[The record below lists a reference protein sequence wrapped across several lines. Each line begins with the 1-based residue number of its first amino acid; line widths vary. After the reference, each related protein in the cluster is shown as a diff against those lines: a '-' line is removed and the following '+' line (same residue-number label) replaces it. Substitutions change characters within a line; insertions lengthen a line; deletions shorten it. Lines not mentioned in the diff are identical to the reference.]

1 MSDNL
6 LMGKIL
12 QNQIIRDV
20 EDLPAMPQIV
30 HKAREVI
37 ENPDSSI
44 QDFSNLIETD
54 QALALKVLKMANSA
68 YYRRVKDVSSVLEA
82 SVVLGERT
90 LKELITVACI
100 SALLNKRL
108 KGYGMEAE
116 SMWRHSIAVAYGSKL
131 IAKRKSPESAYDAF
145 TAGLIH
151 DAGKLVLDRYVF
163 ERKGLF
169 DEYMSNNIRH
179 DHFEAEMEILGFNHA
194 VLAEKICSKWNF
206 PKHIAV
212 AIKYHH
218 TPSRMRSNELAH
230 IVHASDSLS
239 GWIGMDNDG
248 LTLDID
254 DDSIERLG
262 IQSAEIDSI
271 LDEITEYANTI
282 MDIVKTKAH
291 QSEKI
296 FLGRGNVLNERLTP
310 PFTATF

>member
-6 LMGKIL
+6 LKGKVL

-54 QALALKVLKMANSA
+54 QALAFKVLKIANSA
-68 YYRRVKDVSSVLEA
+68 YYRRVKDVASLLEA
-82 SVVLGERT
+82 AVVLGERT
-90 LKELITVACI
+90 LKELITVASVSSLI
-100 SALLNKRL
+100 NKRL
-108 KGYGMEAE
+108 RGYGMEAE
-116 SMWRHSIAVAYGSKL
+116 SVWRHSIAVAQGSKL
-131 IAKRKSPESAYDAF
+131 IARIKSPENAYDAF

-151 DAGKLVLDRYVF
+151 DAGKLILDRYVF
-163 ERKGLF
+163 ERKELF
-169 DEYMSNNIRH
+169 DEYMSNNTRH
-179 DHFEAEMEILGFNHA
+179 SHFEAEMGILGFNHA
-194 VLAEKICSKWNF
+194 ELAEKICTKWNF
-206 PKHIAV
+206 PKHIAI

-230 IVHASDSLS
+230 IVRASDSLS
-239 GWIGMDNDG
+239 SWVGMDIDG

-262 IQSAEIDSI
+262 LQSAEIDSI
-271 LDEITEYANTI
+271 LDEITEYTDTI
-282 MDIVKTKAH
+282 MDIVKTKVH
-291 QSEKI
+291 
-296 FLGRGNVLNERLTP
+296 
-310 PFTATF
+310 